1 MIRTLIFVSLF
12 LLQTSCATK
21 SDARL
26 YQQNQSLSEIKQ
38 AIIAVIGDPRSVS
51 ENQRTVVSQY
61 FGRKNDK
68 RFDPLTSK
76 VRMYSRVTILGDRRP
91 YDITVDVV
99 VEEKQGRA
107 YQPVVTDPAE
117 AKAIISDIKS
127 QLHQSLEE
135 RNVIDDFRAF

>member
-1 MIRTLIFVSLF
+1 MMRALVLISLLF
-12 LLQTSCATK
+12 LQTSCVTK

-26 YQQNQSLSEIKQ
+26 SEQNQSLSEIKQ
-38 AIIAVIGDPRSVS
+38 AIIAVIGEPRHVS

-61 FGRKNDK
+61 FGRKKDR
-68 RFDPLTSK
+68 RFDPQTSK
-76 VRMYSRVTILGDRRP
+76 IRMYSRVTILGDRRP

-99 VEEKQGRA
+99 VEEKQGRN

-117 AKAIISDIKS
+117 AKAIIADIKKR
-127 QLHQSLEE
+127 LHQSLEE

>member
-1 MIRTLIFVSLF
+1 MIRAFVLF
-12 LLQTSCATK
+12 CLLSMQISCAVK

-26 YQQNQSLSEIKQ
+26 SEQNQSLSEIKQ

-61 FGRKNDK
+61 FGRKNDR
-68 RFDPLTSK
+68 RFDPQTSK

-99 VEEKQGRA
+99 VEEKHGRS

-117 AKAIISDIKS
+117 AKAIVTDIKKR
-127 QLHQSLEE
+127 LHQSLED